1 MFEFLVTL
9 IVIGNGIIMSLS
21 GNVLNASQLSTVD
34 KINDTFTIFFLV
46 EFCIKVVGLGITTYY
61 TDSMNWLDFII
72 VVFGVLDYELSNYID
87 KISDNMDNNHKLQLQ
102 KKFNILNIVRIFRS
116 LRLLKIL
123 RKLKTMKKI
132 LNGVIDTL
140 GNVLYLLALIGMF
153 VLIYMLLG
161 IALMNQN
168 QNFSSLIAS
177 FFTVFDVMS
186 VENWNSLLYVLF

>member
-1 MFEFLVTL
+1 VTI
-9 IVIGNGIIMSLS
+9 IVIGNGVIMSLS
-21 GNVLNASQLSTVD
+21 GNLLTDSQSASVD
-34 KINDTFTIFFLV
+34 KINDIFTIFFLV
-46 EFCIKVVGLGITTYY
+46 EYCIKVIGLGITTYY

-72 VVFGVLDYELSNYID
+72 VVFGMIDYELSRYIER
-87 KISDNMDNNHKLQLQ
+87 ISETLDNNHKLQLQ

-132 LNGVIDTL
+132 LNGVIATL

-161 IALMNQN
+161 IALMNQD
-168 QNFSSLIAS
+168 QNFKSLLGA
-177 FFTVFDVMS
+177 FYLVFTITT
-186 VENWNSLLYVLF
+186 VENWNSYLYALF